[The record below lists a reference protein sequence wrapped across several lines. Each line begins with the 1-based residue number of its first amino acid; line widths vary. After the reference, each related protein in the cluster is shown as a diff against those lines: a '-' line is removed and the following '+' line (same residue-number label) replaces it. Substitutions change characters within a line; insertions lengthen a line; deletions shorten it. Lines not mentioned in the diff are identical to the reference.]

1 MYTLEPGRSL
11 LILIVASRMLVSCAA
26 PAVVLNQPSPAF
38 TASAPA
44 SPVAAAVPRTPTPT
58 ATTAPTPTD
67 TATPALG
74 VCSPFPGYRKA
85 DLLAAISNP
94 YNPPPPGSDDPHQAV
109 DLAVIQS
116 GMAVTGSP
124 VQAALAG
131 VVALIVEDRFPYG
144 HAVMIETPLSELRL
158 QLAAGLPTPG
168 PTLPPHPA
176 LTCPALEPPVD
187 VSSGQRSLYLLYAHL
202 ESTPAFA
209 LGEGIACGQDLG
221 RVGQSGNALNPHLH
235 LEVRVGPAGARFAG
249 MAHYEPRAREAE
261 MAAYCAWRVG
271 GLFQAVD
278 PWFVLGDLP

>member
-1 MYTLEPGRSL
+1 
-11 LILIVASRMLVSCAA
+11 MLVAASWLLTSCAA
-26 PAVVLNQPSPAF
+26 PAAVIIQPSPTFIESTAATSVS
-38 TASAPA
+38 TASP
-44 SPVAAAVPRTPTPT
+44 PTLT
-58 ATTAPTPTD
+58 ATTAPTPTQ
-67 TATPALG
+67 TAAPALG
-74 VCSPFPGYRKA
+74 ICSPFPGYRKT

-94 YNPPPPGSDDPHQAV
+94 FNPPPPGSDDPHQAV

-116 GMAVTGSP
+116 GMAVTGGP
-124 VQAALAG
+124 VQAVLTG

-144 HAVMIETPLSELRL
+144 NAVMIETPLSEPSL

-176 LTCPALEPPVD
+176 LTCPALDLPPD

-202 ESTPAFA
+202 ESVPIFA
-209 LGEGIACGQDLG
+209 PGEEIACGQDLG

-235 LEVRVGPAGARFAG
+235 LEVRVGPAGARFGG

-271 GLFQAVD
+271 GLFQTVD
-278 PWFVLGDLP
+278 PWLVLGELP